1 LSVSSAREG
10 AQQRLGPRS
19 SLWTVA
25 PCAERTSCICQVA
38 IFIPHPFI
46 AACKPHLDSAGEE
59 PRSGPIA
66 CPCPRRRGASARE
79 CSSVLQRAIAWV
91 ARVSAVLWRFE
102 SGSWPWPP
110 SRRGSSPVVGRPCM
124 GARQPSGHAADR
136 WGGPAGIAV
145 GGQNCI
151 SAQKG
156 AFTGATSTSMI
167 KSLGCPHML
176 VGHSERR
183 TLFRMDDESVR
194 ARRAAQRTASG
205 GRRLTGRA
213 RG

>member
-1 LSVSSAREG
+1 
-10 AQQRLGPRS
+10 
-19 SLWTVA
+19 
-25 PCAERTSCICQVA
+25 
-38 IFIPHPFI
+38 
-46 AACKPHLDSAGEE
+46 
-59 PRSGPIA
+59 
-66 CPCPRRRGASARE
+66 
-79 CSSVLQRAIAWV
+79 
-91 ARVSAVLWRFE
+91 
-102 SGSWPWPP
+102 
-110 SRRGSSPVVGRPCM
+110 
-124 GARQPSGHAADR
+124 
-136 WGGPAGIAV
+136 V

-167 KSLGCPHML
+167 KSLGCPPML